1 MLFCKSSTV
10 KVGTIALICTASC
23 VVATIASFR
32 VIVFVHPQASGPRRD
47 LQALPCCTA
56 WPTTSCVWQLR
67 GADELT
73 PESRGRPLMRT
84 NVGHVHRAQR
94 FGPLLQAEQHASR
107 HEKSRRLDRMR
118 GQPSPDVSVAHA
130 AARHELR
137 SMPVD
142 RIEAELPDP
151 VEAAQVRDE
160 WGNHDVLRRCAQ
172 DAARERLPEMGVR
185 CDASPCAVAL
195 PHNMA
200 ARTTIHSRNTV
211 MLMRS
216 QSPIQGVGRF
226 ACRRGASRNVNPPN
240 ARSTTLVPI
249 EYRRNR
255 FPNAA
260 PPNPIARNMRST
272 VTPPRTTCRVSLHVA
287 PPAASTSL
295 WCIAANGHSNP
306 SEAWA
311 RR

>member
-118 GQPSPDVSVAHA
+118 GQPRPDVSVAHA
-130 AARHELR
+130 AARHAREG
-137 SMPVD
+137 
-142 RIEAELPDP
+142 ENC
-151 VEAAQVRDE
+151 DE
-160 WGNHDVLRRCAQ
+160 CGNHDVLLPLRSRC
-172 DAARERLPEMGVR
+172 R
-185 CDASPCAVAL
+185 
-195 PHNMA
+195 
-200 ARTTIHSRNTV
+200 
-211 MLMRS
+211 
-216 QSPIQGVGRF
+216 
-226 ACRRGASRNVNPPN
+226 
-240 ARSTTLVPI
+240 
-249 EYRRNR
+249 
-255 FPNAA
+255 
-260 PPNPIARNMRST
+260 
-272 VTPPRTTCRVSLHVA
+272 PRTSGGDGR
-287 PPAASTSL
+287 
-295 WCIAANGHSNP
+295 
-306 SEAWA
+306 EM
-311 RR
+311 